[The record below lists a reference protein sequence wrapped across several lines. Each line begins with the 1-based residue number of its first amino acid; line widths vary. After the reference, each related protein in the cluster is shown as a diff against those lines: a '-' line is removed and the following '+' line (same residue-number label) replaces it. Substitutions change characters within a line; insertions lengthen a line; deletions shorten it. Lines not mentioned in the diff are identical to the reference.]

1 MGYRGQQSGGT
12 IMTSVAGLDT
22 KVCSEESFD
31 AHSVR
36 LMEALTRINRA
47 IRRQAK
53 TTLSLGNLSALAT
66 IVEAVRIRPGDLA
79 SKEGIAPATLSR
91 IISNLEQSGYITRE
105 SDPDDGRS
113 FFLTATA
120 KGATELVELRQARS
134 AALLDQLR
142 HLGDHDQSL
151 LFAAVPALENLAAM
165 APTLP

>member
-1 MGYRGQQSGGT
+1 
-12 IMTSVAGLDT
+12 MTSGSELDANVGS
-22 KVCSEESFD
+22 KAPFD
-31 AHSVR
+31 AYGIR
-36 LMEALTRINRA
+36 LMDSLTRINRS
-47 IRRQAK
+47 IRRHAK

-91 IISNLEQSGYITRE
+91 IISNLEQSGYISRE

-113 FFLTATA
+113 FFLAATA
-120 KGATELVELRQARS
+120 KGTAELVELRQARS

-142 HLGDHDQSL
+142 HLADDDRFL

-165 APTLP
+165 VPTQP